1 MCFNTLNIIERL
13 RELSATPWLRDPAH
27 SLSLHSAMI
36 TTRMNLKW
44 TEEHWEIQDNLKRR
58 LVHYIIHCR
67 TCRCLHSFCMFLLT
81 LPKSSLPMRSL
92 KNPCLVHNCAPSWC
106 ITLYRQCISFLVLRK
121 SWTISSTPKGSKQP
135 MVSLVLSTSVSRLS
149 RNRSFAVTNR
159 TNYRVSGFLSWVLA
173 VEYVTMWPIIC
184 SPVDPWC
191 GNMWKHV
198 ETCCLNCFS
207 DIFFYARWGLPNC
220 PMCSPLP
227 IPNISN
233 RPTPVVASINSKK
246 REEALVDGVAHEDIC
261 NSWWSKWSQNGK
273 EHCSLTRTAAAVQ
286 LSPIYIYIWDI

>member
-121 SWTISSTPKGSKQP
+121 SWSISSTPKVETTHGVIGSKYECVTPVTQQVLCCHKSNKLQSFR
-135 MVSLVLSTSVSRLS
+135 VSVVS
-149 RNRSFAVTNR
+149 ACCGVCDHVTNHLL
-159 TNYRVSGFLSWVLA
+159 T
-173 VEYVTMWPIIC
+173 
-184 SPVDPWC
+184 C
-191 GNMWKHV
+191 GPMMWKHV
-198 ETCCLNCFS
+198 ETCGNMWKLAAWIVSLISSSMQGEAFQIVQCVRRFLFQT
-207 DIFFYARWGLPNC
+207 F
-220 PMCSPLP
+220 P
-227 IPNISN
+227 IGPPQLWPQS
-233 RPTPVVASINSKK
+233 TPRNEKK
-246 REEALVDGVAHEDIC
+246 R
-261 NSWWSKWSQNGK
+261 
-273 EHCSLTRTAAAVQ
+273 
-286 LSPIYIYIWDI
+286 